1 MRQRLTERQNPPS
14 SGLRLLAH
22 AEASRGGTRRH
33 ALRSIDC
40 AARAYKAGQK
50 LAPRAANVSVSVTT
64 RKIGG
69 GLGSPFGPAGPA
81 ASGASGS
88 LRSRRARSPLGPAD
102 PCALPRLA
110 SFAVR
115 WRQVGRRTGS
125 AALADQAL
133 WTDRVLADP
142 LDPADQPE
150 RRALEG
156 QLRPAAR
163 KDLAPWCT
171 TATRHGD
178 KGGALGSHCPM
189 CGSALPS
196 AEAYCGVDHARRVPR
211 TARVVQPR

>member
-1 MRQRLTERQNPPS
+1 MAVFFCSVNLS
-14 SGLRLLAH
+14 LANRI
-22 AEASRGGTRRH
+22 ARRC
-33 ALRSIDC
+33 IDC

-50 LAPRAANVSVSVTT
+50 LAPRAANVSVSVPT

-69 GLGSPFGPAGPA
+69 GLGSPFGPAGP
-81 ASGASGS
+81 SGASGS

-125 AALADQAL
+125 AALTDQAL

-163 KDLAPWCT
+163 KDLAALVHDCNPPW
-171 TATRHGD
+171 
-178 KGGALGSHCPM
+178 
-189 CGSALPS
+189 
-196 AEAYCGVDHARRVPR
+196 
-211 TARVVQPR
+211 